1 MKFVF
6 AAGLAVYWLLISA
19 MLIGWKL
26 SKASPCNFNWIPFL
40 VLQNTHIKIHL
51 SCVTFRHVCFMN
63 ILYKCHSCV
72 WQPALPTHLSA
83 GANAFFFNPES
94 LCHTM
99 EITEISLATLN
110 SRHQNVKCCLRIW
123 PFSKNSV
130 DDEGAEKVAF
140 KWRGDL
146 ERPSC
151 VCQTGWW
158 WLEMPPRPDAVPK
171 PCASS
176 WLCTKSNL
184 GKTQVRQ
191 PRDGGISKRRWGG
204 RERERSPTWVSR
216 TTCRCHRKGR
226 YADVYMQ
233 TVSFWR
239 LLLTGLLHVQI
250 SVHKV
255 MVVLKQEPCLT
266 GEHNPSWAL
275 HVTVCLISP

>member
-1 MKFVF
+1 MCVLWTFCRS
-6 AAGLAVYWLLISA
+6 ATAVYDSLLFQ
-19 MLIGWKL
+19 LICQREQKYFLFFFLTL
-26 SKASPCNFNWIPFL
+26 SR
-40 VLQNTHIKIHL
+40 
-51 SCVTFRHVCFMN
+51 CVTPW
-63 ILYKCHSCV
+63 KS
-72 WQPALPTHLSA
+72 QKSA
-83 GANAFFFNPES
+83 RQLQTATIRMSSVASASDPS
-94 LCHTM
+94 LW
-99 EITEISLATLN
+99 SLLMM
-110 SRHQNVKCCLRIW
+110 K
-123 PFSKNSV
+123 
-130 DDEGAEKVAF
+130 GAEKVAF

-191 PRDGGISKRRWGG
+191 PRDGGISKRRGG
-204 RERERSPTWVSR
+204 ERERSREEEEPNMGVQNNLPLSPKGQI
-216 TTCRCHRKGR
+216 CRRL
-226 YADVYMQ
+226 YAD
-233 TVSFWR
+233 SFWR
-239 LLLTGLLHVQI
+239 LLLTGWLHVQI
-250 SVHKV
+250 PVHKV